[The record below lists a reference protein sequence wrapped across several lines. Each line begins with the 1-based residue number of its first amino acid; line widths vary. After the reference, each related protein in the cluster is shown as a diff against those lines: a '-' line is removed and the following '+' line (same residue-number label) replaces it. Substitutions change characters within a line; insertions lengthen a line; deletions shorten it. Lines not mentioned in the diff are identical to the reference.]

1 MRAFY
6 GAILALLVAA
16 TCLSADIHLPP
27 AQAPIPAIMPSTAGY
42 ILPGDDL
49 LFIGADQATVI
60 RVAPEGLLEFEE
72 VEAGTHHWKSG
83 GIWKKHKTDKPT
95 TYRFSAVGK
104 GIANVEFFWA
114 EGGAV
119 KTKKIAIEC
128 LGARPPPT
136 PPDPKPPEPKPP
148 EPVKSFRV
156 IFVYESADLLTSAQ
170 KSIVYGTVVEGYLSN
185 NCTDGKAGWRRRD
198 KDGTGGK
205 DTEVMNNLWAAVKP
219 KITATPCVAVEVNG
233 KVEIIPLEA
242 TPAAMIAVFDKYRGV
257 K

>member
-6 GAILALLVAA
+6 GAVLALLVAA

-72 VEAGTHHWKSG
+72 VEAGIHHWKSG

-104 GIANVEFFWA
+104 GVANVEFFWA

-136 PPDPKPPEPKPP
+136 PPDPKPPEP
-148 EPVKSFRV
+148 VKSFRV
-156 IFVYESADLLTSAQ
+156 IFVYESADLLTTAQ
-170 KSIVYGTVVEGYLSN
+170 KGVVFGLSVETWLN
-185 NCTDGKAGWRRRD
+185 ANCTDGKNGWRRRD
-198 KDGTGGK
+198 KDATGGK
-205 DTEVMNNLWAAVKP
+205 DTEVMNALWAAVKP
-219 KITATPCVAVEVNG
+219 KVTVTPCVAVEVNG
-233 KVEIIPLEA
+233 KVDLIPLES
-242 TPAAMIAVFDKYRGV
+242 TPVLMVAKFNEYRGA